1 MIRLTSRFSSR
12 DIPEEFK
19 GDAQVTAEV
28 EVLNHMDDVKLV
40 VLVFAAKGVQK
51 FHLNQRLVVKSVQPA
66 RQHQQA
72 QKQNTSS
79 QAHSGP
85 QLADRYVTLL
95 AGDTLSITQVQILT

>member
-66 RQHQQA
+66 RQHQQTA
-72 QKQNTSS
+72 YVSNTNKLRNRI
-79 QAHSGP
+79 H
-85 QLADRYVTLL
+85 LVRHTRDHNLL
-95 AGDTLSITQVQILT
+95 TEM